1 MTTHTCWENHRYCLC
16 GPKNEREYVATNTKL
31 IRIRIKMNKFKFVEL
46 TPAEWAPFEHDQP
59 NGGMLQSI
67 EQYELLKDR
76 GAEAKILGLKHDGK
90 LIAGAV
96 VTFNAI
102 RGGKEVLINH
112 GPVLDYED
120 HGLLHTYLE
129 HLKAYAK
136 PLGGLYIKFSP
147 NEAYQIF
154 DNEGHGVAD
163 PNEMLLN
170 RIEKIG
176 AIHLPF
182 DKGMTATNVASWIYE
197 KDLRQLND
205 ETLTA
210 SYAPDVKYYLKKT
223 QQFGVKLRELTR
235 EELPAFKALTED
247 TAKRVGFA
255 DKPLEFYQI
264 FFDDYG
270 ERAHYVVAE
279 INFVD
284 YINNEKDVIA
294 KLDEKLTKLGE
305 RLAVKETKKNRGQF
319 NEFTDQK
326 QQHQK
331 RIQKI
336 MDMFGEQVP
345 TDDVI
350 VAGALFVEQ
359 PQEMSYLYS
368 GMYEQ
373 YKEFFGPYLIQDT
386 MMRKTIAAGLP
397 KYNFLGISGEFDGSD
412 GVFKFKKEFNGQPVQ
427 MLGEFEYPIRHL
439 KHKMYKSLKRI
450 LNR

>member
-1 MTTHTCWENHRYCLC
+1 M
-16 GPKNEREYVATNTKL
+16 KKL
-31 IRIRIKMNKFKFVEL
+31 EFVEL
-46 TPAEWAPFEHDQP
+46 PPAEWALFEHEQA
-59 NGGMLQSI
+59 NGGMLQSV
-67 EQYELLKDR
+67 EQFALLQDR
-76 GAEAKILGLKHDGK
+76 GANVKILGLKRNGE
-90 LIAGAV
+90 LVAGAV
-96 VTFNAI
+96 VTLNQI
-102 RGGKEVLINH
+102 RGGKEILINH

-120 HGLLHTYLE
+120 NGLLHTYLE
-129 HLKAYAK
+129 HLKEYAK

-154 DNEGHGVAD
+154 DNEGNGVGLPD
-163 PNEMLLN
+163 EDLLN
-170 RIEKIG
+170 HIEKIG

-182 DKGMTATNVASWIYE
+182 DKGMTATNVPSWIYE
-197 KDLRQLND
+197 KDLQTLTED
-205 ETLTA
+205 TLTA

-223 QQFGVKLRELTR
+223 QQFGVKLRELGR
-235 EELPAFKALTED
+235 DELPEFKALTED

-255 DKPLEFYQI
+255 DKPLEFYQ
-264 FFDDYG
+264 FFYDNYG
-270 ERAHYVVAE
+270 DRAHYVVAE

-284 YINNEKDVIA
+284 YINNENDVIA
-294 KLDEKLTKLGE
+294 KLDEKLTTLQE

-326 QQHQK
+326 QQHKK

-336 MDMFGEQVP
+336 VDMFGDQVP
-345 TDDVI
+345 TTDVI

-386 MMRKTIAAGLP
+386 MMRKAIAAGLP
-397 KYNFLGISGEFDGSD
+397 KYNFLGISGDFDGTD

-439 KHKMYKSLKRI
+439 KHKMYKSLKRV

>member
-1 MTTHTCWENHRYCLC
+1 MW
-16 GPKNEREYVATNTKL
+16 PKNEREYVATNTKL

-46 TPAEWAPFEHDQP
+46 TPAEWAPFEHNQP

-76 GAEAKILGLKHDGK
+76 GAEAKILGLKHDDK

-112 GPVLDYED
+112 GPVLDYEN

-223 QQFGVKLRELTR
+223 QQFDVKLRELTR